1 MILLHTLTAITTE
14 VVKQDTAI
22 FDILHPQ
29 ITIYFY
35 NSSHFLHPQQ
45 NIILQEKSVH
55 NPFPHPALNRYQKPL
70 CLSFPIYHLNFPIS
84 FSALTVLYQGHF
96 SHQRLIF
103 LLENNL
109 TKL

>member
-70 CLSFPIYHLNFPIS
+70 CLSFPKMCIRD
-84 FSALTVLYQGHF
+84 
-96 SHQRLIF
+96 RL
-103 LLENNL
+103 
-109 TKL
+109 